1 MISRIREIFR
11 KSFVAFR
18 NPTPEFVPDM
28 ADVIIA
34 TRALRLHNRSREGA
48 AKFQRVHEILKA
60 GKP

>member
-1 MISRIREIFR
+1 MIRKFIALFR
-11 KSFVAFR
+11 RKA
-18 NPTPEFVPDM
+18 VPDYVPEM

-60 GKP
+60 GEKL

>member
-1 MISRIREIFR
+1 MIRKFIALFR
-11 KSFVAFR
+11 RKA
-18 NPTPEFVPDM
+18 VPDYVPEM

-60 GKP
+60 GEKP